1 MNSDNV
7 IVNME
12 LKKDLLIAERE
23 ARAWS
28 QSHLAEVTGLSL
40 RTIQRIEKSGSASLE
55 SVKSLASV
63 FEVSIDKLKADV
75 DEPLAGKVSADS
87 PEGLDTPSPLN
98 TRDGVMGNTS
108 TDKTRLNKSW
118 LNNNWLNKCS
128 TQANIIHLSLL
139 VPILSLNLYLLWVDS
154 EAIQWVH
161 QLRDA
166 IFSSTISQTRLDKI
180 SFLLLL
186 LTLGLPCLLPG
197 IIYDAIKRKGI
208 FAKPR
213 H

>member
-87 PEGLDTPSPLN
+87 LGGLDTPPPLS
-98 TRDGVMGNTS
+98 THDGVMGNTS
-108 TDKTRLNKSW
+108 TDKSRLNNSW
-118 LNNNWLNKCS
+118 LNNWLNKSS

-139 VPILSLNLYLLWVDS
+139 VPILSLSLYLLWVDS

-197 IIYDAIKRKGI
+197 IIYDAIKRKGM
-208 FAKPR
+208 FAKPKR
-213 H
+213 

>member
-40 RTIQRIEKSGSASLE
+40 RTIQRIEKSGTASLE

-63 FEVSIDKLKADV
+63 FEMSIDELKADI
-75 DEPLAGKVSADS
+75 DEPTASNVSADS
-87 PEGLDTPSPLN
+87 QAGLKSPSTLN
-98 TRDGVMGNTS
+98 TGDDLMGNPS
-108 TDKTRLNKSW
+108 TENSGS
-118 LNNNWLNKCS
+118 NNWLKHWFKKSS

-139 VPILSLNLYLLWVDS
+139 VPILSLSLYLLWVDS

-180 SFLLLL
+180 SFILLIIAVS
-186 LTLGLPCLLPG
+186 LPCLLPG
-197 IIYDAIKRKGI
+197 VIYDAITRKGM
-208 FAKPR
+208 FSKTM
-213 H
+213 HK

>member
-1 MNSDNV
+1 MNSDNL

-40 RTIQRIEKSGSASLE
+40 RTIQRIEKSGTASLE

-63 FEVSIDKLKADV
+63 FELSIDELKAVV
-75 DEPLAGKVSADS
+75 DESTASNVSADS
-87 PEGLDTPSPLN
+87 QAGLKPSSTIN
-98 TRDGVMGNTS
+98 TGDEVMGNPS
-108 TDKTRLNKSW
+108 TDNRGS
-118 LNNNWLNKCS
+118 NNGLKQWVKQSS
-128 TQANIIHLSLL
+128 TQANLIHLSLL
-139 VPILSLNLYLLWVDS
+139 VPILSLSLYLLWQDS

-166 IFSSTISQTRLDKI
+166 IFSSSISQTRLDKI
-180 SFLLLL
+180 SFILLIIAV
-186 LTLGLPCLLPG
+186 GLPCLLPG
-197 IIYDAIKRKGI
+197 VIYDAITRKGM
-208 FAKPR
+208 FSKTM
-213 H
+213 HK

>member
-1 MNSDNV
+1 MNLDNV

-87 PEGLDTPSPLN
+87 LGGLDTPPSLS
-98 TRDGVMGNTS
+98 THDGVMGNTS
-108 TDKTRLNKSW
+108 TDKSQLNNSWLNKS
-118 LNNNWLNKCS
+118 S

-139 VPILSLNLYLLWVDS
+139 VPILSLSLYLLWVDS

-197 IIYDAIKRKGI
+197 IFYDAIKRKGM
-208 FAKPR
+208 FAKLKR
-213 H
+213 